1 MPQWKWDNLS
11 LRSRL
16 NLRSRPNLDS
26 RLNLGN
32 RLDPGNLK
40 PVSRRKVGKKRNLV
54 DHPAKAR
61 LRLIKVSDASA

>member
-1 MPQWKWDNLS
+1 VPQWKWDNLS
-11 LRSRL
+11 LHSRL
-16 NLRSRPNLDS
+16 NLRSRLNLD
-26 RLNLGN
+26 N

-40 PVSRRKVGKKRNLV
+40 PVSRRKLGKKRNLV